1 MNLQSKTTHPKPPLN
16 PMFSQKFLLVLS
28 ACFLLAIIQVHAQT
42 RDLDRDA
49 DTIFLATGVITMD
62 EKNPEAQAVAVL
74 DGKIQAVGTKA
85 QVLTF
90 KGNKT
95 KVIDLGDATLMPGFI
110 DIHTHPILSAMM
122 GETIDISG
130 FNHKNQAQVMA
141 SLKQGIKEKGKG
153 KWVIAY
159 GWDPAILNDLTAPT
173 LEELDRLAPD
183 NPLLIIAQTLHSGFV
198 NSLAYE
204 AAGITRD
211 TPDPVGGYFDKD
223 EAGNLTGLIVEVGA
237 MARFSSSTPKFP
249 RSAYL
254 YLLTKQMETY
264 AKAGYTTMVAPG
276 LQPIIP
282 KHIQSLKEVAQ
293 HPDTPVRVFTYPLF
307 DKLANTGF
315 TPSQGNRG
323 FKVMGPKF
331 WIDGSPYAGGMA
343 MDEPYLDN
351 GFTRNKLGIKPG
363 EKGHL
368 TYDDK
373 TLFAQVEKF
382 HKQGWQ
388 ISAHVQG
395 ERAAKQFLDAVE
407 AAQKNFPRTDH
418 RHRMEHNA
426 LITRAQLERAFDLGV
441 TPSFYIDHIN
451 YYGDALNDFIV
462 GPERA
467 NRFMPLNWA
476 KQAGHRVTIHTDS
489 PSSPI
494 GVLREMRIAV
504 TRKTRSGKY
513 ILGPD
518 QAISVEDAIKAVT
531 LNAAWQIFEEDT
543 RGSIEK
549 GKLADFTVLSA
560 NLKKVPPKDWD
571 SIKIL
576 GTYLAGV
583 PVATGGWSWRKTD
596 LMVQTLWGM
605 ITD

>member
-1 MNLQSKTTHPKPPLN
+1 MNLQSKTTRKALL
-16 PMFSQKFLLVLS
+16 MFS
-28 ACFLLAIIQVHAQT
+28 ACFLLATTQCFIQVHAQ
-42 RDLDRDA
+42 DRYA
-49 DTIFLATGVITMD
+49 DTIFLAADVVTVD

-74 DGKIQAVGTKA
+74 DGKIQAVGTKV
-85 QVLTF
+85 QVLAF
-90 KGNKT
+90 KGDKT
-95 KVIDLGDATLMPGFI
+95 KVIDLGDAVLMPGFI

-173 LEELDRLAPD
+173 LEELDQLAPE
-183 NPLLIIAQTLHSGFV
+183 NPLIIIAQTLHSGFV
-198 NSLAYE
+198 NTLAYE
-204 AAGITRD
+204 AAGVTRE
-211 TPDPVGGYFDKD
+211 TPDPVGGYYDKD
-223 EAGNLTGLIVEVGA
+223 GDGNLTGLIVEVGA
-237 MARFSSSTPKFP
+237 MSVFSQSTPKFP
-249 RSAYL
+249 RSAYV

-282 KHIQSLKEVAQ
+282 NHIQSLQEVAQ

-307 DKLANTGF
+307 DKLVNTDF
-315 TPSQGNRG
+315 TPSQGNRA

-351 GFTRNKLGIKPG
+351 DFTRNKLGIKPG
-363 EKGHL
+363 ATGHL
-368 TYDDK
+368 TYDNE
-373 TLFAQVEKF
+373 TLFPLVEKF

-395 ERAAKQFLDAVE
+395 ERAVKQFLDAIE
-407 AAQKNFPRTDH
+407 AAQKNFPRKNH
-418 RHRMEHNA
+418 RHRIEHNA
-426 LITRAQLERAFDLGV
+426 LITRTQLERAFDLGV

-462 GPERA
+462 DPERA

-504 TRKTRSGKY
+504 TRKTQSGKY
-513 ILGPD
+513 VLGPD
-518 QAISVEDAIKAVT
+518 QAITVGDAIKAVT
-531 LNAAWQIFEEDT
+531 LNAAWQIFEENS

-549 GKLADFTVLSA
+549 GKLADFTILSA
-560 NLKKVPPKDWD
+560 NLKKTPPEDWD
-571 SIKIL
+571 SIEIL
-576 GTYLAGV
+576 GTYLAGK
-583 PVATGGWSWRKTD
+583 PVVHGGWSWRKTS